1 MMPALIVERNEAGFT
16 LQITVP
22 YNSSMLD
29 FEEALQQ
36 QLNNAGTLA
45 TREGLKQF
53 DTDGSPITIGTARL
67 TSKGQLPKDYQTP
80 YGVATVER
88 HVYQGSKGG
97 ATYCP
102 LDRDARIVVS
112 STPKFAKMVA
122 SKYAEF
128 GSARVQHDLGDN
140 HGRSVSRCLVQD
152 VADAVAAVAL
162 SKEEDWSYQL
172 PKLES
177 PPASVALSLD
187 GTCTL
192 MCEDG
197 WRETMVGTISF
208 YDKAGQRQHTIYMAA
223 TPEYGKATFLGR
235 LEAEVGRVKQ
245 KYPGSRYVGIA
256 DGAKGNW
263 EFLAKHT
270 DAQVVDFWHAAEY
283 LGKAAAVLYR
293 GHPATREKWMEDN
306 CHTLKHDLGGGEA
319 VLKQLRSQAK
329 IRPWAKNDED
339 VQRAITYFANQS
351 GAGRMDYASRV
362 AAKEPIGS
370 GVTEAA
376 CKVIV
381 KQRLCNS
388 GMRWKEPGAAAV
400 LSLRC
405 LSHTP
410 ERWGQFWAKVDRWG
424 FPVAA

>member
-1 MMPALIVERNEAGFT
+1 MTAVIVERSEAGFT

-22 YNSSMLD
+22 YNPSMLD
-29 FEEALQQ
+29 FEENLQQ
-36 QLNNAGTLA
+36 QLNDAGVLA

-53 DTDGSPITIGTARL
+53 DTDGSPIVIGPARL

-112 STPKFAKMVA
+112 STPKFAKMVS

-140 HGRSVSRCLVQD
+140 HGRAVSRCLVQD

-162 SKEEDWSYQL
+162 AKEEDWSYQL
-172 PKLES
+172 PKLET

-208 YDKAGQRQHTIYMAA
+208 YDKAGERQHTIYMAA

-235 LEAEVGRVKQ
+235 LESEVARVKQ
-245 KYPGSRYVGIA
+245 KHPEARYVGIA

-293 GHPATREKWMEDN
+293 GHPAAREKWMEDR
-306 CHTLKHDLGGGEA
+306 CHELKHDPGGGA
-319 VLKQLRSQAK
+319 SVLKQLRSQAK
-329 IRPWAKNDED
+329 MRPWAKDDED
-339 VQRAITYFANQS
+339 VQRAITYFANQC

-388 GMRWKEPGAAAV
+388 GMKWKEPGAAAV

-410 ERWGQFWAKVDRWG
+410 ERWGQFWAKIDRWG

>member
-1 MMPALIVERNEAGFT
+1 
-16 LQITVP
+16 
-22 YNSSMLD
+22 
-29 FEEALQQ
+29 
-36 QLNNAGTLA
+36 
-45 TREGLKQF
+45 
-53 DTDGSPITIGTARL
+53 
-67 TSKGQLPKDYQTP
+67 
-80 YGVATVER
+80 
-88 HVYQGSKGG
+88 
-97 ATYCP
+97 

-112 STPKFAKMVA
+112 STPKFAKMVS
-122 SKYAEF
+122 SKYAAF
-128 GSARVQHDLGDN
+128 GSARVQHDLRDN
-140 HGRSVSRCLVQD
+140 HGRPVSRCLVQD

-162 SKEEDWSYQL
+162 AKQEDWSYQL
-172 PKLES
+172 PKLEA

-197 WRETMVGTISF
+197 WREAMVGTISF

-235 LEAEVGRVKQ
+235 LEAAVARVKE
-245 KYPGSRYVGIA
+245 KHPDAHFVGIA

-270 DAQVVDFWHAAEY
+270 DSQVVDFWHAAEY
-283 LGKAAAVLYR
+283 LGKAATVLYR
-293 GHPATREKWMEDN
+293 GQPAAREAWLDEN
-306 CHTLKHDLGGGEA
+306 CHTLKHDAGGAEA
-319 VLKQLRSQAK
+319 VLKQLRYQVK
-329 IRPWAKNDED
+329 VRPWAKGDED
-339 VQRAITYFANQS
+339 VQRAITYFTNQS
-351 GAGRMDYASRV
+351 GAGRMDYAGHV
-362 AAKEPIGS
+362 AANEPIGS

-381 KQRLCNS
+381 KRRRCGS

-410 ERWGQFWAKVDRWG
+410 ERWEQFWAKVDRWG